1 VSAALV
7 GSAPPPWRRYVPA
20 VPAALTVAAAG
31 GAFQR
36 VFTWGDVLVPLI
48 LAVALGAAGGVAAR
62 QALGPA
68 RVPDPPGSEPSEP
81 PEPPEPSQ
89 SEARTAVASVV
100 AAAAV
105 LAATLLSVVITAAVL
120 ATPRPATF
128 GAAISRGAGS
138 LFGGWSRI
146 LTTTVPVPPTPDRLP
161 LFAGVVTIASAW
173 AVLAASRRR
182 PGVDALLPAGLV
194 LLIGLLLGVHGP
206 GSLAAV
212 AGPALAVAAVYLL
225 VVSRPA
231 GEGVVWVPP
240 GRIPAAIST
249 GVVVLV
255 VCLAAGAHLPLATL
269 RQPVNLRAA
278 VSPPVDL
285 SNTPN
290 PLDQLP
296 AWQRENRTVMF
307 TATVDRT
314 WLQAPADWRLVSL
327 NVYDGTGWSS
337 DASATTAGNVL
348 ALPPGVSAGL
358 LGPEVHVVVHMRAL
372 AAPWVPTTGVP
383 TGVAPAD
390 LGFDPG
396 SSDLVRPSGSI
407 STFALSGRLPEPRR
421 AALDAAGI
429 GSGSSIVAL
438 TAVPGCFPATLR
450 GLAGRVTAGLQ
461 RPDQQAVAI
470 EQVLATKG
478 GFGLNT
484 SATPGSSCARLSA
497 FASTRS
503 GTEEQYSSA
512 FALMVRSVGL
522 PSRLA
527 VGFTPGLIDTAGG
540 QTVVTGSDA
549 TVWPEVELGPLGWV
563 AFDPV
568 PAASGR
574 GGGGAG
580 PATTVPVAQ
589 QGLNQVRQSV
599 AANQSAPSVPGPP
612 TSGLAPAPSGA
623 ASTGFPWVLVV
634 VLALVAAAG
643 LVVLGRILVRRHR
656 RASRRAAPD
665 PAERVLGAWNE
676 LLDSLAPFRV
686 PVTSLTPTEVSSV
699 ATELAPPA
707 GDATRNLAELVDQ
720 AVYAGVADENS
731 ASQAWASSDLAV
743 HALAEA
749 APAGQRFRGLLAGS
763 PRSPRR

>member
-1 VSAALV
+1 MSAALV
-7 GSAPPPWRRYVPA
+7 GSAAPLWRRYVPA

-62 QALGPA
+62 QAFGPA
-68 RVPDPPGSEPSEP
+68 RVPDPPGSEPSDP
-81 PEPPEPSQ
+81 PEPSDPSQ

-120 ATPRPATF
+120 ATPGPATF

-146 LTTTVPVPPTPDRLP
+146 LTTSVPVPPTPDRLP
-161 LFAGVVTIASAW
+161 LFAGSGDDRRSAW

-212 AGPALAVAAVYLL
+212 AGPPLAVAAVYLL

-383 TGVAPAD
+383 TGVTPAD

-396 SSDLVRPSGSI
+396 SSDLVRPNGSTG
-407 STFALSGRLPEPRR
+407 TFALSGRLPEPRR

-429 GSGSSIVAL
+429 GSGSSVVAL

-450 GLAGRVTAGLQ
+450 GLAARVTAGLQ

-470 EQVLATKG
+470 EQVLASKG
-478 GFGLNT
+478 GFRLST

-503 GTEEQYSSA
+503 GTEEQYATA

-527 VGFTPGLIDTAGG
+527 VGFTPGMIDAAGG
-540 QTVVTGSDA
+540 ETVVTGSDA

-563 AFDPV
+563 AFDPL

-574 GGGGAG
+574 GRRRWCRPGYDRSGS
-580 PATTVPVAQ
+580 PARSEPGSAVRGRQPV
-589 QGLNQVRQSV
+589 GHFRPRP
-599 AANQSAPSVPGPP
+599 ANQWVGARPVGRRKHRVSLGARGCVGSSGRGWPGCCGPDPGPP
-612 TSGLAPAPSGA
+612 
-623 ASTGFPWVLVV
+623 
-634 VLALVAAAG
+634 
-643 LVVLGRILVRRHR
+643 
-656 RASRRAAPD
+656 
-665 PAERVLGAWNE
+665 
-676 LLDSLAPFRV
+676 
-686 PVTSLTPTEVSSV
+686 
-699 ATELAPPA
+699 
-707 GDATRNLAELVDQ
+707 
-720 AVYAGVADENS
+720 
-731 ASQAWASSDLAV
+731 
-743 HALAEA
+743 
-749 APAGQRFRGLLAGS
+749 APAGQPAGRARSGGACSRGVERAARLLGAVSSTCHQPHTHRGLLRRDRAGAPGWGRQS
-763 PRSPRR
+763 EPGGTG